1 MIVLKNICKQFNE
14 KQVLED
20 ISFHISPNESVG
32 IIGLNGA
39 GKTTLLNII
48 SGILKYDSGFLR
60 VNLAEHVMGNHKV
73 LKEFS
78 YISGTKSQ
86 LWKDLKIGES
96 YDNCAKMYG
105 LEKKVYKERLE
116 FLSEIFEV
124 DDLLHK
130 LPVSLSLGERMRCE
144 IVYGLLSGPKI
155 LMMDEAMIGLDI
167 SVKHK
172 IMKYLEELK
181 QEKKTTILYTSHN
194 LMEMEKLCER
204 IILLDKGKVLF
215 DGTIECMMEQVAP
228 LYRMQLRIEGKLPD
242 FEDIP
247 LEKYVVK
254 KDEIQI
260 LYDKQK
266 IETTQII
273 QHVLEKTKIKDVQ
286 LYEPD
291 LESTIKKIL
300 SNSDGTE

>member
-1 MIVLKNICKQFNE
+1 
-14 KQVLED
+14 
-20 ISFHISPNESVG
+20 
-32 IIGLNGA
+32 
-39 GKTTLLNII
+39 
-48 SGILKYDSGFLR
+48 
-60 VNLAEHVMGNHKV
+60 
-73 LKEFS
+73 
-78 YISGTKSQ
+78 
-86 LWKDLKIGES
+86 
-96 YDNCAKMYG
+96 MYG

-144 IVYGLLSGPKI
+144 IVYGLLPGPKI
-155 LMMDEAMIGLDI
+155 LMMDEAMIGLDV

-204 IILLDKGKVLF
+204 VILLDKGKVLF
-215 DGTIECMMEQVAP
+215 DGSIKRMMELVAP
-228 LYRMQLRIEGKLPD
+228 LYRMQLKIEGELPD

-247 LEKYVVK
+247 LEKYVVE

-266 IETTQII
+266 IETTQVI

-300 SNSDGTE
+300 GN